1 MKKVYRYIKLLM
13 IFNYVN
19 CHNSLGV
26 AIPSPRGK
34 TGREGKSTKSWH
46 ELCYVTSHFCME
58 IYKISYWTKAASNTF
73 ENAYGVK
80 EIYLVFMTG
89 TVKISSGGKNAGS
102 YTNSGSI

>member
-1 MKKVYRYIKLLM
+1 M
-13 IFNYVN
+13 
-19 CHNSLGV
+19 
-26 AIPSPRGK
+26 
-34 TGREGKSTKSWH
+34 
-46 ELCYVTSHFCME
+46 
-58 IYKISYWTKAASNTF
+58 ISYWTKAASNTF